1 MPPGLREKYEVQTIR
16 WPEALRSFT
25 LKLWDEDQER
35 LVPFPR
41 ARRSHAVPA
50 QRLRHSA

>member
-1 MPPGLREKYEVQTIR
+1 VQTIR
-16 WPEALRSFT
+16 WPEAIRSFT

-41 ARRSHAVPA
+41 ERRTAPLPSNA
-50 QRLRHSA
+50 